1 MSNKKQKEQKEQ
13 EKQQKKASDAQKYQ
27 EEQNKQSEESTA
39 QEQAAS
45 GVGLGV
51 EEGGAQQSSAGDGTS
66 EQVEEL
72 QRRIEELEQENSE
85 LKAQYLRKQAEF
97 ENFRKRMQKE
107 KQESIKYANNNLLQ
121 DLVGIIDDFERAIKS
136 SEESRDFE
144 TFHSGIQLI
153 ERQLVSMLENKYGL
167 KRMESEG
174 EEFDPQQHEAIAMVE
189 SPDHEVQTVVED
201 YQKGYTIGDR
211 VLRHAKVRVAI
222 PAKEKS
228 DSGQEK
234 TEDNAGESSTEKE
247 ADSSSS

>member
-27 EEQNKQSEESTA
+27 EEQDKQSEETSA
-39 QEQAAS
+39 QEQEAAAS
-45 GVGLGV
+45 GLGV
-51 EEGGAQQSSAGDGTS
+51 EESGVQQFSSVEETS
-66 EQVEEL
+66 DQVEESQ
-72 QRRIEELEQENSE
+72 QRIKELEQENSE

-136 SEESRDFE
+136 SEESKDFE
-144 TFHSGIQLI
+144 SFHSGIQLI

-174 EEFDPQQHEAIAMVE
+174 EEFDPQKHEAIAMVE
-189 SPDHEVQTVVED
+189 SPDHDVQTVVED
-201 YQKGYTIGDR
+201 YQKGYMINDR

-222 PAKEKS
+222 PANEGSDSEQKEAAEKS
-228 DSGQEK
+228 
-234 TEDNAGESSTEKE
+234 GENSKEEE